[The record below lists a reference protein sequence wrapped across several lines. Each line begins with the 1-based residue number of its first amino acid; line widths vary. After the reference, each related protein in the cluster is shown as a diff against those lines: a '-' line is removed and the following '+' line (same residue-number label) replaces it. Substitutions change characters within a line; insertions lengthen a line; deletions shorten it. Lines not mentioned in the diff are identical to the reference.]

1 MVSLSYFVTIS
12 ILVVN
17 KYVYFSSSN
26 NQSVEIGAGN
36 VDAATVLV
44 TPGVTSLTPSPT
56 DSTTNNVA
64 TEFITTVRF
73 TLWFILFS
81 LIRLCVSIFKSI

>member
-1 MVSLSYFVTIS
+1 MVSLSYFVTTP

-17 KYVYFSSSN
+17 KYVYFSFSN

-44 TPGVTSLTPSPT
+44 TPGVTSYTVT
-56 DSTTNNVA
+56 DTEPDRPNN
-64 TEFITTVRF
+64 EQR
-73 TLWFILFS
+73 
-81 LIRLCVSIFKSI
+81 CY